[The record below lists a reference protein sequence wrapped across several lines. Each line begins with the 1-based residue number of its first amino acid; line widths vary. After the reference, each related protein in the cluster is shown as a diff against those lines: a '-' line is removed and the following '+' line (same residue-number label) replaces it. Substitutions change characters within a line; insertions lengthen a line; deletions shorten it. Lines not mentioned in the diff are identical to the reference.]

1 MHLIG
6 YWLASLKDLQFC
18 HPREV
23 AGDLAPEV
31 RKRLADY
38 LDGGDFWNGYLGYS
52 WCRFN
57 CGIPNNAM
65 GSTELTDGH
74 WVWPAGLSHYVRV
87 HNITLPDE
95 FIAHVLTHD
104 PPHNRIGQPRS
115 ENFGPLAHGTKERP
129 SLDFWRAWC
138 AHKRSP
144 AVLERL
150 RLAQAQEAAEE
161 ERRASEE
168 LARQVAQLV
177 AERGL
182 SDERCLWEGCT
193 EKALAGMRI
202 CAKHS
207 VTGHRDSLK

>member
-6 YWLASLKDLQFC
+6 YWLAGLKDLQFC
-18 HPREV
+18 HPQEV
-23 AGDLAPEV
+23 VGELAPGV

-38 LDGGDFWNGYLGYS
+38 LDAGDCWDVCLGTS
-52 WCRFN
+52 WCRFR
-57 CGIPNNAM
+57 CGIASEAM
-65 GSTELTDGH
+65 GSEELTDGH

-104 PPHNRIGQPRS
+104 PPRS
-115 ENFGPLAHGTKERP
+115 RRADPLGSGSRPLAWATTERP

-138 AHKRSP
+138 ARQRSP
-144 AVLERL
+144 AQWERL
-150 RLAQAQEAAEE
+150 RLAQAQAVAEE
-161 ERRASEE
+161 EKRDAEE

-182 SDERCLWEGCT
+182 SDQRCLWAGCG
-193 EKALAGMRI
+193 EEALAGMRI

-207 VTGHRDSLK
+207 ITGRRD